1 MSVTE
6 TTRYIY
12 CHAIDWLRISSC
24 YQIYIY
30 IYICIFW
37 QKYLARKRKK
47 VLPRYFQK
55 KLLESS
61 KIHLCSPRITIS
73 IPLFVF
79 PKRNRSKRLIDHKF
93 WKKKKKKN
101 NNPTIKVEHW
111 ISSNFKIQTIF
122 PKARPRRISKPW
134 SFPRERSRWERR
146 RTRIVAFG

>member
-30 IYICIFW
+30 TSVSFDKNISHG
-37 QKYLARKRKK
+37 KER
-47 VLPRYFQK
+47 RYFHDIFKK

-79 PKRNRSKRLIDHKF
+79 PKLNRSKRLIDHKF
-93 WKKKKKKN
+93 WKKKKKN
-101 NNPTIKVEHW
+101 NNPTIKLEHW